1 MTKVEVIKKIETKIM
16 QGLHAGKLARPD
28 QRESFPGWWVGK
40 KRNRGPWLKHC
51 HALGRTRMRAARQV
65 TRAGVENAGEA
76 QGAKPGGL
84 ASALVLAELPGPHA
98 AQLDGVEAPRAA
110 AS

>member
-1 MTKVEVIKKIETKIM
+1 MGGEEKKPWAVAQALPCIGPN
-16 QGLHAGKLARPD
+16 QDAR
-28 QRESFPGWWVGK
+28 
-40 KRNRGPWLKHC
+40 
-51 HALGRTRMRAARQV
+51 RAPNHV
-65 TRAGVENAGEA
+65 AGVENAGEA